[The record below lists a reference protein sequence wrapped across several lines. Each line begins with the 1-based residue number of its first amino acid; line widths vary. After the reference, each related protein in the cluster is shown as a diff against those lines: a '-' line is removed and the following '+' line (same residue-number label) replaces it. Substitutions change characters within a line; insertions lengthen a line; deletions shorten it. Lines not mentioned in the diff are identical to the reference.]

1 MSNSWI
7 DASEPAYASASA
19 SADPAAGLAATSH
32 AGTGTFAGDTGQ
44 LPLETRRV
52 LVQLLLGPSIDATR
66 QRHLWPVL
74 LRDEAMLRSR
84 LHDLFLELVVDAD
97 QQVAFTR
104 QVVAEDIDAP
114 VLLRKAH
121 LTFLETALVLFLR
134 QRLTQADAAGER
146 AVVSHEDMQA
156 HLNVFERVAN
166 PDQARFGR
174 QVIGAIEKAKKLSL
188 IRPLPG
194 GQQRFEVSPTLKL
207 LFPAEAIQQLT
218 RTYLALLRGDAP
230 GQAAVFADTGADV
243 DADADTD
250 NDTDNDSDQAGRLR

>member
-7 DASEPAYASASA
+7 DPADTGAASPPSAE
-19 SADPAAGLAATSH
+19 GLGEGLPSVN
-32 AGTGTFAGDTGQ
+32 GTFAGDTGQ
-44 LPLETRRV
+44 LPLESRRV

-66 QRHLWPVL
+66 QRNLWPIL
-74 LRDEAMLRSR
+74 LRDEAVLRSR
-84 LHDLFLELVVDAD
+84 LHDLFLELVVDTD

-114 VLLRKAH
+114 VLLRRAH

-146 AVVSHEDMQA
+146 AVVSYEDMQA
-156 HLNVFERVAN
+156 HLGVFERVAN

-174 QVIGAIEKAKKLSL
+174 QVVGAIEKVKKLGL
-188 IRPLPG
+188 VRLLPG

-207 LFPAEAIQQLT
+207 LFPAEAIQALT
-218 RTYLALLRGDAP
+218 QTYQALLNGGAQE
-230 GQAAVFADTGADV
+230 QATV
-243 DADADTD
+243 DIDDEEQEGID
-250 NDTDNDSDQAGRLR
+250 P

>member
-7 DASEPAYASASA
+7 DPTDSVP
-19 SADPAAGLAATSH
+19 PAAPTAASH
-32 AGTGTFAGDTGQ
+32 GEGSAPANGSFAGDTGQ

-74 LRDEAMLRSR
+74 LRDEAVLRSR
-84 LHDLFLELVVDAD
+84 LHDLFLELVVDTD

-146 AVVSHEDMQA
+146 AVVSLEDMQA
-156 HLNVFERVAN
+156 HLGVFERVAN

-174 QVIGAIEKAKKLSL
+174 QVIGAIEKVKKLSL
-188 IRPLPG
+188 VRLLPG

-207 LFPAEAIQQLT
+207 LFPAEAIQSLT
-218 RTYLALLRGDAP
+218 QTYQALLAGGA
-230 GQAAVFADTGADV
+230 QASVATGADE
-243 DADADTD
+243 DEQEGMDP
-250 NDTDNDSDQAGRLR
+250 